1 MTIRK
6 SSFFSVQKDIER
18 SVKNLRIASELF
30 KFAYQIKYYQIK
42 LKNPALSHHEIHR
55 LTLQL
60 FDKAAS

>member
-1 MTIRK
+1 M
-6 SSFFSVQKDIER
+6 ER
-18 SVKNLRIASELF
+18 SVKNLEIASQLF

-42 LKNPALSHHEIHR
+42 LKNPIFSHHQIHK